1 MESLQ
6 QYESSSSDSDFHN
19 DELSTRQVRQVY
31 LVTYSQADTSK
42 FPTRKLFAEAVVLS
56 FSRGTTTSVVHW
68 CCSQERHER
77 SGVHYHLAIKLTKNQ
92 RWLPAKKFLQ
102 DKYGISVHF
111 SNVHKN
117 YYTAWRYVTKEDENY
132 EQSEPHPDLSNT
144 GEPSTTKAHD
154 AIKKKSKYR
163 ERTNSTANFCGK
175 AVRASRPSNTENAS
189 QGRKRRRLTSYDV
202 SQIIITKKLPDRI
215 ALMAF
220 ANAQKREGK
229 TELAEFI
236 MNRAT
241 KAVNEIITNT
251 WDMEN
256 AEAKI
261 QRRKKSRMEILNEAL
276 ETECTCKTHGEW
288 ETFALETLH
297 NNDVPPP

>member
-42 FPTRKLFAEAVVLS
+42 FPMRKLFAEAVVLS
-56 FSRGTTTSVVHW
+56 FSRGMTTSVVHW

-236 MNRAT
+236 MNRTT
-241 KAVNEIITNT
+241 KAINEIITNM

-256 AEAKI
+256 AEATI
-261 QRRKKSRMEILNEAL
+261 QRRKNPAWKS
-276 ETECTCKTHGEW
+276 
-288 ETFALETLH
+288 
-297 NNDVPPP
+297 